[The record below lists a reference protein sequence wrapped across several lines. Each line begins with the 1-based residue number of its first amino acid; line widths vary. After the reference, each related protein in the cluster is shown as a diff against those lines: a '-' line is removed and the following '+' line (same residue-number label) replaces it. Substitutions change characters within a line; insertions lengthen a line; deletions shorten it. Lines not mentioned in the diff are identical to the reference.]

1 MADDIRFEPEV
12 VFRSLNEHG
21 VRYVLIG
28 GYAAVLHGSP
38 TVTLDAD
45 ICAARDD
52 ENLERLAQAL
62 RAVHARLR
70 TATDPEGI
78 PLLLDGPFLSKMTMM
93 NFVTDGGAFDL
104 SFTPA
109 AFPSG
114 YETFAEDAVS
124 YDIDGLIVPVASL
137 ENIIASKRAAGRPKD
152 LAVLPILEAL
162 QDEIADRERR
172 NPRDS

>member
-1 MADDIRFEPEV
+1 MSDDLAFEPEIV
-12 VFRSLNEHG
+12 LRSLNDHG

-45 ICAARDD
+45 ICAARGK
-52 ENLERLAQAL
+52 ENLEQLARAL
-62 RAVHARLR
+62 RSVHARIR

-78 PLLLDGPFLSKMTMM
+78 PVSLDGEFLSKMTMM

-104 SFTPA
+104 TFTPA

-114 YETFAEDAVS
+114 YDGFAEHAVS
-124 YDIDGLIVPVASL
+124 YDLDGLIVPVASL
-137 ENIIASKRAAGRPKD
+137 ADIIRSKRAAGRPKD

-172 NPRDS
+172 KPTNP

>member
-1 MADDIRFEPEV
+1 MSEEFRFEPELV
-12 VFRSLNEHG
+12 LRSLNEHG

-45 ICAARDD
+45 ICAARDR
-52 ENLERLAQAL
+52 ENLEQLAAAL
-62 RAVHARLR
+62 RAVHARIR
-70 TATDPEGI
+70 TATEPEGV
-78 PLLLDGPFLSKMTMM
+78 PVALDGELLSKMAMM

-109 AFPSG
+109 AFPTG
-114 YETFAEDAVS
+114 YDGFVEHAVR
-124 YDIDGLIVPVASL
+124 YDLDGLVVPVASL
-137 ENIIASKRAAGRPKD
+137 ADIIRSKRAAGRPKD

-162 QDEIADRERR
+162 QDEIAYREETEPGR
-172 NPRDS
+172 

>member
-1 MADDIRFEPEV
+1 MADDIRFEPEIV
-12 VFRSLNEHG
+12 LRSLNEHG

-62 RAVHARLR
+62 KAVHARIR

-78 PLLLDGPFLSKMTMM
+78 PLLLDGPFLAKMTMM

-114 YETFAEDAVS
+114 YDAFAEGAVS

-137 ENIIASKRAAGRPKD
+137 KNISTSKRAAGRPKD

-162 QDEIADRERR
+162 QDAIADRERQ
-172 NPRDS
+172 NPRHS

>member
-12 VFRSLNEHG
+12 VLRSLNEHG

-124 YDIDGLIVPVASL
+124 YDIDGLIFPVASL

>member
-1 MADDIRFEPEV
+1 MPEEFRFEPELV
-12 VFRSLNEHG
+12 LRSLNEHG

-45 ICAARDD
+45 ICAARDR
-52 ENLERLAQAL
+52 ENLEHLAAAL
-62 RAVHARLR
+62 RAVNARIR
-70 TATDPEGI
+70 TASEPEGV
-78 PLLLDGPFLSKMTMM
+78 PVALDGELLSKMTMM

-109 AFPSG
+109 AFPTG
-114 YETFAEDAVS
+114 YDGCVEQAVR
-124 YDIDGLIVPVASL
+124 YDLDDLVVPVASL
-137 ENIIASKRAAGRPKD
+137 ADIIRSKRAAGRPKD

-162 QDEIADRERR
+162 QDEIAFRAQAEPER
-172 NPRDS
+172 